1 MEHWLVSIRDNVRS
15 GTYRPYEAIVRLH
28 VNPTLGS
35 TKLEKLTTLQLEKLY
50 RQKLGEGLLA
60 RRVRYIHVT
69 IRKAL
74 KDAVRLQLLP
84 RNVADVAIPPKATK
98 SKVKPLTQDQLRTLL
113 DAAKGDKLEALYVLA
128 ITTGM
133 RQGELLG
140 LQWKDIDLDAGTLRV
155 NRSVYDG
162 EINPPKTEAG
172 NRTIKLPKL
181 ALVALKQHRVS
192 AAKQRIA
199 EWVFPNVNGGPIGH
213 QNLHNRS
220 WKPLLHK
227 AGLPHST
234 GFHDLRHSCISLL
247 LSRGVPAKVVS
258 EMAGHADVSITL
270 SVYGHVLPDMRST
283 AADRIDDALG

>member
-1 MEHWLVSIRDNVRS
+1 
-15 GTYRPYEAIVRLH
+15 
-28 VNPTLGS
+28 
-35 TKLEKLTTLQLEKLY
+35 LEKLTILQLEKLY
-50 RQKLGEGLLA
+50 RQKLGEGLSA
-60 RRVRYIHVT
+60 RRVRYIHAT

-84 RNVADVAIPPKATK
+84 RNVADAAIPPKATK

-162 EINPPKTEAG
+162 EIHPPKTEAG

-220 WKPLLHK
+220 WKPLLHN
-227 AGLPHST
+227 AGLPT
-234 GFHDLRHSCISLL
+234 PRGFTTCATPAFRYYLAGACRSRSCLTASFSVTDPHCIMQMSGLAEGSVRVVLISL
-247 LSRGVPAKVVS
+247 
-258 EMAGHADVSITL
+258 T
-270 SVYGHVLPDMRST
+270 
-283 AADRIDDALG
+283 